1 MMATID
7 FIVFEETCILMQLSL
22 GSSYGII
29 RRCVTIA
36 GIVHEQQFF
45 IGTVVDILQR
55 IVNRCLNDT
64 TGKRKDLNRESG
76 LDLARAIN
84 VS

>member
-1 MMATID
+1 
-7 FIVFEETCILMQLSL
+7 MQLSL

-29 RRCVTIA
+29 RRCVTIP

-45 IGTVVDILQR
+45 IGTAIDTLQG
-55 IVNRCLNDT
+55 IVNSCLNDT

-76 LDLARAIN
+76 LDLACAIN
-84 VS
+84 IS

>member
-1 MMATID
+1 
-7 FIVFEETCILMQLSL
+7 MQLSL

-29 RRCVTIA
+29 RPCVTIP
-36 GIVHEQQFF
+36 GIVHEQFF

-76 LDLARAIN
+76 LDLACAIN

>member
-1 MMATID
+1 
-7 FIVFEETCILMQLSL
+7 MQLSL
-22 GSSYGII
+22 SSSYGII
-29 RRCVTIA
+29 RRCVTIP

-55 IVNRCLNDT
+55 IANRCLNDT
-64 TGKRKDLNRESG
+64 TGKRKDLNRECG
-76 LDLARAIN
+76 LDFACAIN

>member
-1 MMATID
+1 
-7 FIVFEETCILMQLSL
+7 MQLSL

-36 GIVHEQQFF
+36 GIVHEQFF

-64 TGKRKDLNRESG
+64 TGKKKDLNRESG
-76 LDLARAIN
+76 LDLACAIN

>member
-1 MMATID
+1 
-7 FIVFEETCILMQLSL
+7 MQLSL
-22 GSSYGII
+22 GPSCGII
-29 RRCVTIA
+29 RRCVTIP

-55 IVNRCLNDT
+55 IVNRCLNNT
-64 TGKRKDLNRESG
+64 TGKRKYLNRESE
-76 LDLARAIN
+76 LDLACAIN